1 VVRLEVKRFLA
12 ICTVG
17 HSLILLFIGEILE
30 SLEKYE
36 ELYVGKQEM
45 LCNMCSRTF
54 TDTLLFQAHVKAH
67 QVKQHSN

>member
-1 VVRLEVKRFLA
+1 
-12 ICTVG
+12 
-17 HSLILLFIGEILE
+17 LILLFIGEILE